1 MALTKVTSGLI
12 SADASSV
19 DLNIDAGTLYIDS
32 TNNNVGIGTS
42 SPSSAISASSTVLE
56 ISDSNVATLS
66 LENTTQSTKFELA
79 SLDVSGGAFTIRD
92 NNNERLR
99 IDSSGNVGLST
110 SSPSTRLTV
119 KSSSA
124 NGIELDIDGAASS
137 NSGRLFFTTSGGSNC
152 IRSQSGNLVFT
163 TGATAGS
170 NSGTEAM
177 RINTSGHLLVGC
189 TAYTG
194 NTTNTGGGIYV
205 DGSGSI
211 LFSSANGSS
220 GIFNRVS
227 TDGNIVEYRKNGGT
241 VGSISCSSG
250 NTSYNSNGGII
261 YIGGNQSNHIQVIT
275 STASGTPRL
284 QPSADN
290 TVDLGTASTRFDDV
304 FATNGTIQTS
314 DRNEKQD
321 EADLSD
327 AETRVAVAAKGLLKK
342 FRWKSAVEEKGDEA
356 RVHFG
361 IIAQD
366 LQDAFTAEGL
376 DASDYAMFINSEWWE
391 SYTDV
396 PAIEAQEA
404 VLDEDGNVVT
414 EAVEAKEAY
423 TRTDTYETE
432 AEAPEG
438 AIKKQRM
445 GVRYSELL
453 AFIIAGI

>member
-1 MALTKVTSGLI
+1 MSKAKELSELGDAVTVDSG
-12 SADASSV
+12 
-19 DLNIDAGTLYIDS
+19 
-32 TNNNVGIGTS
+32 NVGIGTT
-42 SPSSAISASSTVLE
+42 P
-56 ISDSNVATLS
+56 
-66 LENTTQSTKFELA
+66 TQK
-79 SLDVSGGAFTIRD
+79 LDVRNDGAGGIAVIGVRGGTSGAGAINISGDGTTYGSTSFDLIQNASAAYVYQRANLPLIFGT
-92 NNNERLR
+92 NATERMR
-99 IDSSGNVGLST
+99 IDSSGNLLVGKTTTSFST
-110 SSPSTRLTV
+110 AGSRLTPDGGGQFV
-119 KSSSA
+119 V
-124 NGIELDIDGAASS
+124 DGAACLEVNRLSS
-137 NSGRLFFTTSGGSNC
+137 DGDLSAFYK
-152 IRSQSGNLVFT
+152 
-163 TGATAGS
+163 AG
-170 NSGTEAM
+170 T
-177 RINTSGHLLVGC
+177 
-189 TAYTG
+189 
-194 NTTNTGGGIYV
+194 
-205 DGSGSI
+205 
-211 LFSSANGSS
+211 
-220 GIFNRVS
+220 
-227 TDGNIVEYRKNGGT
+227 K
-241 VGSISCSSG
+241 VGSISSISTG
-250 NTSYNSNGGII
+250 DTSYNSVNGTISL
-261 YIGGNQSNHIQVIT
+261 GGDQSNHIQVLT
-275 STASGTPRL
+275 STATGAPRL

-290 TVDLGTASTRFDDV
+290 AVDLGFSGRRFDDI

-314 DRNEKQD
+314 DRNDKQD